1 MPNNKNPKGKF
12 IEKLHMILDDPY
24 NNTNIDEK
32 TLIALRARLIDDRN
46 GSMNRTFGGKDSL
59 NATISIHKKPE
70 TLDLQSLPEF
80 REVELSDRQNMQKC
94 DPFQDEDVYEV
105 EKITTFIPLP
115 DESSVTQKSGGLISH
130 DTKKAVFEPAEE
142 DLPEWEPVEEDKK
155 TDFIESTPS
164 TPSESIEEFKPV
176 EKKTPTKE
184 KEVKIEVFKDIPSID
199 DKIAVLLFNNN
210 YCSIDD
216 LKKVSVKE
224 LSKIKGINKTVA
236 RKIIKDLDK
245 KLIKTSP
252 AVFTPVTTESPI
264 SEIEEVSEWEPVKQ
278 EKEKSYAKTSDE
290 KESESEEWEPISKKE
305 LESSKKT
312 IKKLKGKREGAS
324 SKIKKTAKKEVKVS
338 KEEIGSEKAASPLKT
353 DDKIAVFKDISS
365 IDDKTAKLLFE
376 NGINSVE
383 FLSVTPIK
391 KLIKIRGIR
400 KKVAREIKK
409 EVVEFLKKPSEE
421 EPISFT
427 PATISP
433 KSKSE
438 KEKNEEWEIRETEGY
453 KHGAYTL
460 FKKEIVVGF
469 DKKRVIHF
477 FSKSIP
483 DDGEA
488 VELPDGYEVRI
499 NKATGVPYL
508 KKK

>member
-32 TLIALRARLIDDRN
+32 TLIALRARLIDDHN
-46 GSMNRTFGGKDSL
+46 SSMNRTFGGKDSL
-59 NATISIHKKPE
+59 KATISIHKKPE
-70 TLDLQSLPEF
+70 TMDLQSLPEF

-115 DESSVTQKSGGLISH
+115 DESLVAQKAGGLISH
-130 DTKKAVFEPAEE
+130 DTKKTVFEPEKE

-155 TDFIESTPS
+155 TDFIESA
-164 TPSESIEEFKPV
+164 PSESIEEFKPV
-176 EKKTPTKE
+176 EKKTPINE

-199 DKIAVLLFNNN
+199 DKTAVLLFNNN

-216 LKKVSVKE
+216 LKKVSAKE

-252 AVFTPVTTESPI
+252 TVFTPVTTESPI

-278 EKEKSYAKTSDE
+278 EEKKSVVTSSEE

-305 LESSKKT
+305 LESSKKA
-312 IKKLKGKREGAS
+312 IKKLKGKREGTP
-324 SKIKKTAKKEVKVS
+324 SKIKKTAKKEVKLS
-338 KEEIGSEKAASPLKT
+338 EEKIVSEKAVSPLKT
-353 DDKIAVFKDISS
+353 DDKIDVFKDISS

-391 KLIKIRGIR
+391 KLTKIKGIR

-427 PATISP
+427 PTTITP

-460 FKKEIVVGF
+460 FKKEIIVGF